1 MRSLLLACAAALG
14 AGAFP
19 LLTYADD
26 TQALQARSLGIW
38 DRVVQYCASSDPVAA
53 AKLRGKV
60 DELTKGLSNQQI
72 ADLRQSDEYHSAHTW
87 MDGFVSQVDEHNT
100 KRLCSESAAS
110 EPFRRPPTTQE
121 CTGANELTRW
131 RSTR

>member
-1 MRSLLLACAAALG
+1 VNKKVRSLLLACAAALG

-38 DRVVQYCASSDPVAA
+38 DRVVQYCASSDPAA
-53 AKLRGKV
+53 ASQLRDKIN
-60 DELTKGLSNQQI
+60 ELTKGLSNQQI
-72 ADLRQSDEYHSAHTW
+72 ADLRQSDEYHSAYTW

-110 EPFRRPPTTQE
+110 AAF
-121 CTGANELTRW
+121 
-131 RSTR
+131 STATNNSGVHGRE